1 MFKIFDL
8 YIGKTI
14 LGISALTLAT
24 LVGLSAIIKYV
35 EQLRKVGRGTY
46 DLVHALYFV
55 LLGIPR
61 DIEMFFPMAALLGSL
76 IALGVLASSS
86 ELTVMQAA
94 GFSKIDVGL
103 SVLKTALP
111 LMFLI
116 MILGQW
122 GSPQTIKLAREI
134 RSFSLSGGKIVS
146 VRTGVWAKDNRDF
159 IFIGRAEDD
168 RVKNV
173 TVWQFND
180 KRKLTQV
187 IFAGEADYVGANDWT
202 MKNVQI
208 THMEGETELS
218 KETRKT
224 YEWKT
229 SLEPDKLSIVT
240 VSPEEMPLSDIYNY
254 VNYLKVSNQDAS
266 RFELAFWR
274 KLSQPLSVAVMMFL
288 ALSFIFG
295 PLRTVTMG
303 ARIVS
308 GIMAGFA
315 FHIFSQFFGPLC
327 LVYEI
332 PPVIGAVAPS
342 IIFLAI
348 AIVLLRRKL

>member
-14 LGISALTLAT
+14 IGTTTITLAT
-24 LVGLSAIIKYV
+24 LVGLSGIIKYV

-46 DLVHALYFV
+46 DLMHALYFV

-103 SVLKTALP
+103 SVLKTAIP
-111 LMFLI
+111 LMLVI

-122 GSPQTIKLAREI
+122 GSPQTIKMAREI
-134 RSFSLSGGKIVS
+134 RAFALSGGKIVS
-146 VRTGVWAKDNRDF
+146 VLTGVWAKDNRDF
-159 IFIGRAEDD
+159 IFIGRAEDEHI
-168 RVKNV
+168 KHV
-173 TVWQFND
+173 TVWQFDETN
-180 KRKLTQV
+180 KLNQ
-187 IFAGEADYVGANDWT
+187 IIYAKSADYVSARDWT

-208 THMEGETELS
+208 SHMQGGKKLT
-218 KETRKT
+218 KESRKT
-224 YEWKT
+224 YDWQT
-229 SLEPDKLSIVT
+229 SLEPDKLSTVI
-240 VSPEEMPLSDIYNY
+240 VSPEEMPLSGIYDY
-254 VNYLKVSNQDAS
+254 VNYLKASHQDAS

-303 ARIVS
+303 ARIIS

-315 FHIFSQFFGPLC
+315 FHIFSEFFGPLC
-327 LVYEI
+327 LVYQI

-342 IIFLAI
+342 LIFLVISI
-348 AIVLLRRKL
+348 ALLRRKL